1 MTEDTHIPTG
11 ERDDDALAAEYV
23 LGVLDQAE
31 REAVEARIR
40 TEPGFAS
47 LVIGWEHRL
56 SDLNDGYEEIAPPVS
71 VKAGIENKLFLSR
84 DSAAGLSGEGGFWN
98 RLGFWRSFAALAV
111 VTVIILSSLLV
122 QQTDEKVA
130 GVTYVAALSSNETD
144 AEFVVLYEAET
155 DSLKVTQTGGVKPTG
170 KDYELWF
177 IDGDG
182 PAISI
187 GLVGG
192 EGTKAPF
199 IPGHL
204 QGQYKE
210 GLTLA
215 VSLEPTGGSPTGVAT
230 GPVIAIGKAKKI

>member
-1 MTEDTHIPTG
+1 MPTD

-31 REAVEARIR
+31 REVVEARIR
-40 TEPGFAS
+40 AEIGFAR
-47 LVIGWEHRL
+47 LVIDWEYRL
-56 SDLNDGYEEIAPPVS
+56 SDLNDGYEEITPPAS
-71 VKAGIENKLFLSR
+71 VKAGVENKLFPAR
-84 DSAAGLSGEGGFWN
+84 DSSAKLSGEGNFWN
-98 RLGFWRSFAALAV
+98 HLGFWRGFAALAV
-111 VTVIILSSLLV
+111 VAVIVLSSLLL
-122 QQTDEKVA
+122 QQGDEKA
-130 GVTYVAALSSNETD
+130 PGITYVAALSSGETD

-155 DSLKVTQTGGVKPTG
+155 ASLKVTQTGGVKPTD

-192 EGTKAPF
+192 QGAKAPF
-199 IPGHL
+199 IPDRL
-204 QGQYKE
+204 KGQYKE

-215 VSLEPTGGSPTGVAT
+215 VSLEPSGGSPTGVAT